1 MTTLLFSQQ
10 SLQLLT
16 GPSYGSF
23 LVLPENQTISS
34 SSSWTEIRIASVFFS
49 MDCVISSKTKLN
61 PRGMEQSKVPAVKR
75 MYTSGKSQEG
85 YGIDSVGSN
94 RETRLLTINLYCL
107 CSYVSV
113 RTNPRDIAT
122 QTSS

>member
-34 SSSWTEIRIASVFFS
+34 RSFFLDRDP
-49 MDCVISSKTKLN
+49 DCFRVLLN
-61 PRGMEQSKVPAVKR
+61 GLRYLVQNQTQPSRNGTIESTCSEENVHIGKESRGIWHR
-75 MYTSGKSQEG
+75 FRGK
-85 YGIDSVGSN
+85 
-94 RETRLLTINLYCL
+94 
-107 CSYVSV
+107 
-113 RTNPRDIAT
+113 
-122 QTSS
+122 